1 MADFGFAQERPWF
14 VRVIWSC
21 EMVVVMI
28 AVGFGIVNLKVHGR
42 AHRWIRLLFC
52 FPMVNGHG

>member
-1 MADFGFAQERPWF
+1 
-14 VRVIWSC
+14 
-21 EMVVVMI
+21 MVVVMI
-28 AVGFGIVNLKVHGR
+28 AVGFGIVNLKVHGG